1 MLLKLVRQILQGVVV
16 ADGSTEQIELLL
28 SGLVIELDGQLQ
40 IKNRIYA
47 EVSLAWVEK
56 QLIKLRPY
64 SQALQEWVLTRNP
77 AHLLRQSAL
86 NFAQTWAQE
95 RSLSDLDYQFL
106 LQS

>member
-56 QLIKLRPY
+56 QLIKLHPY
-64 SQALQEWVLTRNP
+64 SQALQEWVTNTQPGAFIASICLK
-77 AHLLRQSAL
+77 
-86 NFAQTWAQE
+86 
-95 RSLSDLDYQFL
+95 
-106 LQS
+106 